1 MELMIG
7 VLLSRAI
14 AVLNVNNL
22 RKKIP
27 FELFQIK

>member
-1 MELMIG
+1 MIA
-7 VLLSRAI
+7 VLLGGAI
-14 AVLNVNNL
+14 AVLNVNNH